1 MSPSAPPPSNL
12 HNNLFGQTLVGLDLI
27 EHAGDVDEVIDA
39 RVREYGNVLYHAQR
53 RTRWRIAGWMDGWR
67 LVDASIMPLMLGA
80 HYQAMVYAGD
90 EVAQYLCLLTN
101 GLPYFSDGTHPFQRV
116 SA

>member
-12 HNNLFGQTLVGLDLI
+12 HNNLFGQSLVGLDLI

-53 RTRWRIAGWMDGWR
+53 RTRWRIAGWMDGWMEIGR
-67 LVDASIMPLMLGA
+67 CEYHAFDAGSALSG
-80 HYQAMVYAGD
+80 YG
-90 EVAQYLCLLTN
+90 LC
-101 GLPYFSDGTHPFQRV
+101 R
-116 SA
+116 